1 MYHWGVF
8 VPLPILT
15 AETYIRNLDS
25 RAMPRYSFG
34 EAAAYL
40 GLPESTVRAWFSGMP
55 YGQAPNLKRFEP
67 ILKPASRDLLSFY
80 DVASAHVLMALKAKG
95 VPPSEIRGIV
105 TDLSLLYPNSTYPL
119 LGREFYMFGREVV
132 LKELSKRLNLSRGG
146 QMGFRSIMDKFLA
159 RIELDANMMP
169 ARFSP
174 LRTHRERGR
183 GYIVIDPD
191 YASGRP
197 VVKGTGIAA
206 EVIAKRKGSGE
217 SITYLAKDYRI
228 SRRAVEEAIKYFPK
242 RKAA

>member
-1 MYHWGVF
+1 
-8 VPLPILT
+8 
-15 AETYIRNLDS
+15 
-25 RAMPRYSFG
+25 MPRYLFS
-34 EAAAYL
+34 EASSYL
-40 GLPESTVRAWFSGMP
+40 GLPESTVRSWFVGMP
-55 YGQAPNLKRFEP
+55 YGHPPSVRFFKP
-67 ILKPASRDLLSFY
+67 ILKPAARELLSFY
-80 DVASAHVLMALKAKG
+80 DIASAHVLMSMKARG
-95 VPPSEIRGIV
+95 VRPSDIRDIV
-105 TDLSLLYPNSTYPL
+105 QRLEADYPDSRYPL
-119 LGREFYMFGREVV
+119 LGRDFYLFGRDVVIKEVG
-132 LKELSKRLNLSRGG
+132 KRLNLTRGG
-146 QMGFRSIMDKFLA
+146 QMGFRTIMDKFLA

-197 VVKGTGIAA
+197 VIKGTGIAA

-217 SITYLAKDYRI
+217 SIAYLAKDYRL